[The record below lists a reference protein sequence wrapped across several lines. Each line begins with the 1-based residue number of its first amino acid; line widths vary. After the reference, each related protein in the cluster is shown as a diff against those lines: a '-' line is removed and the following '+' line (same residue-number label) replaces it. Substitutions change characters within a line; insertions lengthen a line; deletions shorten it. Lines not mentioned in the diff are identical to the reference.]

1 MVRWVRLQLGA
12 ALILLLL
19 GAAGP
24 AAAQFSAPSDAFAA
38 GDYASALQGWR
49 PLAEG
54 GDANA
59 QFGVGVIYDE
69 GGDGVAQDFALA
81 AAWYSK
87 AARQGLAEAQFNLG
101 HLYRLGRG
109 VEEDPRQA
117 VAWYLKAATQ
127 GLAAAQYNV
136 ALSYETGSGAGQNYT
151 VAAKWYR
158 QAAEQGNLDA
168 QLGLAALYR
177 YGLGVPGDRD
187 TAIAWYER
195 AAGQGDPRA
204 HFHLAAMAAELE
216 ARKQEPSKQESR
228 KQEPEKPKK
237 LTKTA
242 AQAAPEPPAQQ
253 AAAAPAPLASGSGP
267 VFTAVAEEGTPAEDD
282 FVVQLAA
289 HRRAE
294 SADAAWLRLREAHPD
309 LLGGLKPAV
318 RPANLGGD
326 AGIVYRLV
334 AGPLPTKARARD
346 LCARLRE
353 RNVDCF
359 VPRE

>member
-1 MVRWVRLQLGA
+1 MVRWVRSLLGA
-12 ALILLLL
+12 ALMLLLL

-24 AAAQFSAPSDAFAA
+24 AGAQFSAPSEAFAA
-38 GDYASALQGWR
+38 GDYASALRAWR

-54 GDANA
+54 GDASA

-109 VEEDPRQA
+109 VEADPRQA

-127 GLAAAQYNV
+127 GLASAQYNV

-158 QAAEQGNLDA
+158 RAAEQGDLDA
-168 QLGLAALYR
+168 QLGLAALHR
-177 YGLGVPGDRD
+177 YGLGMPEDRD
-187 TAIAWYER
+187 KAIEWYER
-195 AAGQGDPRA
+195 AAGRGDPRA
-204 HFHLAAMAAELE
+204 HFHLAAMAAEMK
-216 ARKQEPSKQESR
+216 AR
-228 KQEPEKPKK
+228 KQEPEKPE
-237 LTKTA
+237 KTVL
-242 AQAAPEPPAQQ
+242 QAAPEPPAQQ
-253 AAAAPAPLASGSGP
+253 AAAAPAP
-267 VFTAVAEEGTPAEDD
+267 AEEGTPAEDD

-289 HRRAE
+289 HRRSE

-318 RPANLGGD
+318 RPANLGAD
-326 AGIVYRLV
+326 KGIVYRLV